1 MFCTKCGRQLDEGES
16 YCPSCGAMTAS
27 EPSALYDTST
37 EAAQDQ
43 LRNEMADDAFIWG
56 IMSLVC
62 SLLGLLGFIFSF
74 IARSKAFAYRK
85 TFGVL
90 EGKARV
96 GRILGKVGFGV
107 GLGMTIYMG
116 LALLVSIA
124 VGFMGAGMM

>member
-1 MFCTKCGRQLDEGES
+1 MFCTKCGRELSDTET
-16 YCPSCGAMTAS
+16 YCPSCGAMTTS

-43 LRNEMADDAFIWG
+43 LRNEMADDAFKWG
-56 IMSLVC
+56 IVSLVC

-90 EGKARV
+90 EGRAKTGHIL
-96 GRILGKVGFGV
+96 GRIGFAI
-107 GLGMTIYMG
+107 GLCYLVFLMLLAAVMVYMG
-116 LALLVSIA
+116 ICGEFV
-124 VGFMGAGMM
+124 

>member
-1 MFCTKCGRQLDEGES
+1 MFCKNCGRQLDEGES

-43 LRNEMADDAFIWG
+43 LRNEMADDAFKWG
-56 IMSLVC
+56 IVSLVC

-90 EGKARV
+90 EGCAKTGHIF
-96 GRILGKVGFGV
+96 GRIGFGI
-107 GLGMTIYMG
+107 GLCYLAFLTLIAAAMVYMG
-116 LALLVSIA
+116 ICG
-124 VGFMGAGMM
+124 GFM

>member
-1 MFCTKCGRQLDEGES
+1 MFCKNCGRRLEGGETHCS
-16 YCPSCGAMTAS
+16 SCGVMTAS

-43 LRNEMADDAFIWG
+43 LKNEMADDAFKWG

-90 EGKARV
+90 EGRAKTGHIF
-96 GRILGKVGFGV
+96 GRIGFAI
-107 GLGMTIYMG
+107 GLCYLAFLTLFAAAMVYMG
-116 LALLVSIA
+116 IC
-124 VGFMGAGMM
+124 GAFV

>member
-1 MFCTKCGRQLDEGES
+1 
-16 YCPSCGAMTAS
+16 MTAS

-43 LRNEMADDAFIWG
+43 LKNEMADDAFKWG

-62 SLLGLLGFIFSF
+62 SLLGLLGFVFSF

-90 EGKARV
+90 EGRAKTGHIF
-96 GRILGKVGFGV
+96 GRIGFGI
-107 GLGMTIYMG
+107 GLCYLAFLTLIVAAMIYMG
-116 LALLVSIA
+116 IC
-124 VGFMGAGMM
+124 GEFI